1 MVSLP
6 FTEYSDM
13 AEASTAAQAPTVAE
27 VSAAAVPLDVITPSG
42 EKLDIVTWTS

>member
-13 AEASTAAQAPTVAE
+13 AEASTAA
-27 VSAAAVPLDVITPSG
+27 VPLVVITPSG

>member
-13 AEASTAAQAPTVAE
+13 AKASTAAQAPTVAE
-27 VSAAAVPLDVITPSG
+27 VSTVAIPLAVITPSG